1 MTAGAFR
8 SGRDEKRDLAI
19 DCDVVVVG
27 SGAGGATVATE
38 LALSGLRVV
47 VLEEGPRVP
56 ASLLGAMRPSESMR
70 HVWRDGAVTA
80 AIGLGDTPTVNVTM
94 GRCVGGSSVLTGA
107 VCFRIPDPV
116 MSWWTSELGLD
127 GYTPRE
133 MERYFDHVERAIHVE
148 EVPESMRSRSTRL
161 FVLGA
166 ERKGF
171 EVRPMRRNTRGCNGC
186 GRCNFGCP
194 HEAKMSVDVSYLPRA
209 VAAGAD
215 VWSHCLVDRVL
226 VKNGRAQGVTG
237 RLLDRPDG
245 APGSRV
251 TVRAPRVVVACGAWH
266 TPLLLMRSGLGHERW
281 VGHGMTLHPGFRVL
295 ARFDEPVE
303 GWKGAL
309 QSAYSEAFEREG
321 ITLTG
326 LFVPTG
332 VLGATMPGVGVEHT
346 RNAAKIGHLAMFGGI
361 LHDEGGATVR
371 RAWGREPL
379 VTYRMSPRDRARIPR
394 IATVMAET
402 FFEAGA
408 REVFLPVLGLRGV
421 DADGLRRV
429 PWEKIPGRRIECAS
443 QHPLGSARMGSS
455 EHNSVVDGDGRVWNV
470 RGLYL
475 ADGSIL
481 PTSLGVNPQ
490 LSIMSVAT
498 RVAWKMRDERVT
510 S

>member
-1 MTAGAFR
+1 MTSGAFR
-8 SGRDEKRDLAI
+8 SGRDEFKPLTL

-47 VLEEGPRVP
+47 VLEEGPHVP
-56 ASLLGAMRPSESMR
+56 AALLGKMRPSESMR

-107 VCFRIPDPV
+107 VCFRIPEAV
-116 MSWWTSELGLD
+116 MAYWTRELGLD
-127 GYTPRE
+127 GYTPSA
-133 MERYFDHVERAIHVE
+133 MAPYFEHVERAIHVE
-148 EVPESMRSRSTRL
+148 EVPEAMRSRSSRL

-166 ERKGF
+166 RRKGF
-171 EVRPMRRNTRGCNGC
+171 EVRSMHRNTHGCDGC

-194 HEAKMSVDVSYLPRA
+194 QGAKMSVDVSYLPRA
-209 VAAGAD
+209 VHAGAD
-215 VWSHCLVDRVL
+215 VWSHCLVERVV

-237 RLLDRPDG
+237 RLLNRPDG
-245 APGSRV
+245 SPGSSI
-251 TVRAPRVVVACGAWH
+251 TVHAPRVVIACGAWH
-266 TPLLLMRSGLGHERW
+266 TPLLLKRSGIGHPRW
-281 VGHGMTLHPGFRVL
+281 VGRGMTLHPGFRVL
-295 ARFDEPVE
+295 ARFDDAVE

-309 QSAYSEAFEREG
+309 QSVYSDAFEREG

-346 RNAAKIGHLAMFGGI
+346 RNAEKIAHLAMFGGI
-361 LHDEGGATVR
+361 LHDEGGATVHR
-371 RAWGREPL
+371 TWGREPL

-394 IATVMAET
+394 VVSLMAET

-455 EHNSVVDGDGRVWNV
+455 EHNSVVDGDGRVWNI

-475 ADGSIL
+475 ADGSIV

-490 LSIMSVAT
+490 LSIMSIAT
-498 RVAWKMRDERVT
+498 RVAWKMREERIT